1 MTFDEWTAVVQPR
14 VNGTWNVHEAL
25 VAARANLDFFM
36 IFGSGGGHTGYYGQ
50 ANYSASNTFL
60 DAFVQY
66 RHQLGLPASII
77 DLGVVGDVGYLLE
90 QQNLYES
97 FRNGG
102 FFFLTEQQVLDAAA
116 ISLANNA
123 PLAACPLSSFC
134 LGGLSEKS
142 MTDPGNRVNW
152 KRDVRFALSHNLHN
166 SSVRDLS
173 SGAADAGEHA
183 DEIARLLELAKSNQS
198 ELQDPL
204 SIASLAKLIAQAL
217 SELMLRPKEDFP
229 TTAGLSSIGLD
240 SIVSI
245 ELVDWIQQKFHIG
258 ISSMEITS
266 SKSLT
271 HLAEKIIHGLV
282 S

>member
-1 MTFDEWTAVVQPR
+1 MTFAEWTAVVQPR

-25 VAARANLDFFM
+25 VAVRAPLDFFM

-66 RHQLGLPASII
+66 RHRLGLPASII
-77 DLGVVGDVGYLLE
+77 DLGVVGDVGYLLA
-90 QQNLYES
+90 QQHLYES

-116 ISLANNA
+116 ISLANNSPQDA
-123 PLAACPLSSFC
+123 GPLSSFC
-134 LGGLSEKS
+134 LGGLSEKP

-152 KRDVRFALSHNLHN
+152 KRDVRFALSHNLH
-166 SSVRDLS
+166 SSSLRDLP
-173 SGAADAGEHA
+173 GDTADTGKHA
-183 DEIARLLELAKSNQS
+183 DEIARLVELSKVNPA

-204 SIASLAKLIAQAL
+204 SVASLAKLIAQAL
-217 SELMLRPKEDFP
+217 SELMLRPQEDFP
-229 TTAGLSSIGLD
+229 TTASLSSIGLD

-245 ELVDWIQQKFHIG
+245 ELVDWIQQKFHTG

-266 SKSLT
+266 SKSLV
-271 HLAEKIIHGLV
+271 HLAEKIVHGLI